1 MKRRALLLAVPCV
14 ALAEPE
20 LAARIQARLRQAPL
34 LRGRFEQEKALQ
46 GFAQPLKSS
55 GDYLLLRGKGLLWR
69 TAKPFASQ
77 LVVTR
82 EAIRSEGAGAFR
94 LDAQREPAVRLI
106 TTLLLA
112 LLDGNLAALQAQFE
126 LTGRDGANWKAELV
140 PQAPA
145 LAKLF
150 TRIELDGDSQVRR
163 IRLLEAQGDSTL
175 IRFAEQ
181 SEQPAQLTTEESKA
195 LE

>member
-1 MKRRALLLAVPCV
+1 MKRRALLLACPAA
-14 ALAEPE
+14 ALAEPD
-20 LAARIQARLRQAPL
+20 LAVRIQARLRQAPL
-34 LRGRFEQEKALQ
+34 LRGRFEQDKALQ
-46 GFAQPLKSS
+46 GFAQPLKST

-82 EAIRSEGAGAFR
+82 DAIRSEGAGAFR

-126 LTGRDGANWKAELV
+126 LTGRDGANWKAELT
-140 PQAPA
+140 PKAPA

-150 TRIELDGDSQVRR
+150 TRIELEGDSQVRR
-163 IRLLEAQGDSTL
+163 IRLLETQGDSTL

-181 SEQPAQLTTEESKA
+181 AEQPTPLTAEESKA